1 MATRRNG
8 SRLCSRSRPS
18 SSLLARATI
27 YVPLTKRGRQMV
39 KASGKRGLKVTLTGS
54 GIKHRPL
61 ILKSSS

>member
-1 MATRRNG
+1 
-8 SRLCSRSRPS
+8 
-18 SSLLARATI
+18 
-27 YVPLTKRGRQMV
+27 MV